1 MLTLT
6 PTATE
11 AIKQL
16 TDQVPAEDATPGV
29 RIAPGVA
36 PGGEGAALELSLV
49 EAPESSDQTIET
61 HGATVYLEP
70 EAAELLEDKVLD
82 AELRDEGV
90 AFEVRDQGAMGDP
103 GMNGEGFPA

>member
-6 PTATE
+6 PMASE
-11 AIKQL
+11 AIRKL
-16 TDQVPAEDATPGV
+16 TEQVPTQDDSAGV
-29 RIAPGVA
+29 RIAPGAA

-49 EAPESSDQTIET
+49 EAPESSDQTIDD

-70 EAAELLEDKVLD
+70 EAAELLDDKVLD

-90 AFEVRDQGAMGDP
+90 AFEVREQGVMGDP
-103 GMNGEGFPA
+103 GMNGQGLPS

>member
-6 PTATE
+6 PTASE
-11 AIKQL
+11 AIRQL
-16 TDQVPAEDATPGV
+16 TDQVPSEDATPGV

-36 PGGEGAALELSLV
+36 SGGEGTALELSLV
-49 EAPESSDQTIET
+49 EAPESSDQTVED

-70 EAAELLEDKVLD
+70 EAAEFLEDKVLD
-82 AELRDEGV
+82 AEVRDEGV
-90 AFEVRDQGAMGDP
+90 AFEVRDQGTMGDP